1 MTLEQMVNYLNTAFT
16 LELARTEELVM
27 HFMQT
32 RYIYNMFIYN
42 RKNIVKVYIED
53 LIKLGLVDVDDI
65 NKEISPKFKQKRK
78 KMTAVQRKVFDDLE
92 FYQIMMEA
100 FRGMYLL
107 SVVLHVKKAIKPFLY
122 KEVEE

>member
-1 MTLEQMVNYLNTAFT
+1 
-16 LELARTEELVM
+16 
-27 HFMQT
+27 
-32 RYIYNMFIYN
+32 MFIYN